1 MLIIGQNRTWV
12 GTLVYLIIV
21 QDVINMQAGN
31 IPKMNKRVGC
41 NKTVQVGIFQKS
53 IETKWCRLEKILKL
67 INVQD
72 VIRPCS
78 LEFFKKLIICA
89 ACLLDRPE

>member
-1 MLIIGQNRTWV
+1 MK

-21 QDVINMQAGN
+21 QDVINVQAGK
-31 IPKMNKRVGC
+31 IPKMNKRAGC

-53 IETKWCRLEKILKL
+53 IVKKLCRLEKFLKL

-72 VIRPCS
+72 VIRPCR
-78 LEFFKKLIICA
+78 LDFFKKLIICA
-89 ACLLDRPE
+89 ARLLDRPE